1 MPVST
6 ELKSLGHSISFHSG
20 ISAVMAR
27 RQSCARILMYHGIAA
42 EGAQAFKAQVSYLA
56 RNFKVVS
63 LEAMVNRMAGKHA
76 ISANEIV
83 LTFDDGLRNNFTV
96 VSPILRE
103 LQLPATFFVCPGLV
117 ASSKWLWNHEA
128 RCRLRTLSSDALAD
142 VRTALLA
149 PDPSVDGIVEWMKT
163 LKLPKRQRAEECIRQ
178 ATPAFRPTANQCQAY
193 DMMDWDEL
201 KSLDPGLIMIGSH
214 TLTHPILTTLSQTEI
229 DSELRESRRCL
240 EQKLDRTIDFFCYPN
255 GAYDARV
262 YEAVKNNYRAAVT
275 TETGVLNGK
284 EALDLHRLPRIPSAE
299 NPALTAWRLHRP
311 EA

>member
-20 ISAVMAR
+20 ISAVIAR

-42 EGAQAFKAQVSYLA
+42 EGAQALKAQVRYLA
-56 RNFKVVS
+56 HNFKVVS
-63 LEAMVNRMAGKHA
+63 LEAMVNRLAGNRA
-76 ISANEIV
+76 IGANEIA
-83 LTFDDGLRNNFTV
+83 LTFDDGLRNNFNV
-96 VSPILRE
+96 VYPILRE
-103 LQLPATFFVCPGLV
+103 LQLPATFFVCPGLIN
-117 ASSKWLWNHEA
+117 SGKWLWNHEA
-128 RCRLRTLSSDALAD
+128 RCRLQTLSSEALAD

-149 PDPSVDGIVEWMKT
+149 PDPSADGIVEWMKT
-163 LKLPKRQRAEECIRQ
+163 LKPAKRQRAEECIRL
-178 ATPAFRPTANQCQAY
+178 ATPAFRPKAEQSQAY

-201 KSLDPGLIMIGSH
+201 KSLDPDLVMVGSH
-214 TLTHPILTTLSQTEI
+214 TLTHPILITLSQSEI
-229 DSELRESRRCL
+229 DTELRESRHYL
-240 EQKLDRTIDFFCYPN
+240 EQKLGRTVDFFCYPN

-275 TETGVLNGK
+275 TETGVLNRK
-284 EALDLHRLPRIPSAE
+284 EELDLHRLPRIPSAE

>member
-1 MPVST
+1 
-6 ELKSLGHSISFHSG
+6 
-20 ISAVMAR
+20 MAR
-27 RQSCARILMYHGIAA
+27 RQSCARILMYHGIAT
-42 EGAQAFKAQVSYLA
+42 EGAQALKAQLCYLT

-63 LEAMVNRMAGKHA
+63 LEAMVSRLAGNRA

-83 LTFDDGLRNNFTV
+83 LTFDDGLRNNLTV
-96 VSPILRE
+96 VYPILCE
-103 LQLPATFFVCPGLV
+103 LQLPATFFVCPGLIG
-117 ASSKWLWNHEA
+117 SSKWLWNHEA
-128 RCRLRTLSSDALAD
+128 RCRLRTLSGEALAN
-142 VRTALLA
+142 VRTTLLA

-163 LKLPKRQRAEECIRQ
+163 LKLPKRQRTEECIRQ
-178 ATPAFRPTANQCQAY
+178 ATPAFQPTADQCQAY

-201 KSLDPGLIMIGSH
+201 KSLDPGLVMIGSH
-214 TLTHPILTTLSQTEI
+214 TLTHPILTTLSQVEI

-240 EQKLDRTIDFFCYPN
+240 EQKLGRAIDFFCYPN

-262 YEAVKNNYRAAVT
+262 YEAVKSNYRAAVT

-284 EALDLHRLPRIPSAE
+284 EQLDLHRLPRIPSAE

>member
-42 EGAQAFKAQVSYLA
+42 ESAQALKAQLCYLT

-63 LEAMVNRMAGKHA
+63 LEAMVNRLAGNRA
-76 ISANEIV
+76 IGANEIV

-96 VSPILRE
+96 VYPILRE
-103 LQLPATFFVCPGLV
+103 LQLPATFFVCPGLIG
-117 ASSKWLWNHEA
+117 SGKWLWNHEA
-128 RCRLRTLSSDALAD
+128 RCRLRTLSNDALTD
-142 VRTALLA
+142 VRTTLLA
-149 PDPSVDGIVEWMKT
+149 PDPSADGIVEWMKT

-178 ATPAFRPTANQCQAY
+178 ATPAFQPTDDQCQAY

-214 TLTHPILTTLSQTEI
+214 TLTHPILVTLSQAEI
-229 DSELRESRRCL
+229 VSELRESRRYL
-240 EQKLDRTIDFFCYPN
+240 EQKLDRAIDFFCYPN

-284 EALDLHRLPRIPSAE
+284 EQLDLHRLPRIPSAE

>member
-27 RQSCARILMYHGIAA
+27 RQSCGRILMYHGVAS
-42 EGAQAFKAQVSYLA
+42 EGAQALKAQLCYLT
-56 RNFKVVS
+56 RNFKVVP
-63 LEAMVNRMAGKHA
+63 LEAMINHLASNRA
-76 ISANEIV
+76 IGANEIV

-96 VSPILRE
+96 VYPILCE
-103 LQLPATFFVCPGLV
+103 LQLPASFFVCPGLIG
-117 ASSKWLWNHEA
+117 SGKWLWNHEA
-128 RCRLRTLSSDALAD
+128 RCRLRTLNNEALAD
-142 VRTALLA
+142 VRTTLLA
-149 PDPSVDGIVEWMKT
+149 PDPSVDGIIEWMKT

-178 ATPAFRPTANQCQAY
+178 ATPAFQPTGSQSQAY
-193 DMMDWDEL
+193 DMMDWGEL
-201 KSLDPGLIMIGSH
+201 KSLDPALVMIGSH
-214 TLTHPILTTLSQTEI
+214 TLTHPILTTFSQAEI

-240 EQKLDRTIDFFCYPN
+240 EQKLGRAVDFFCYPN

-262 YEAVKNNYRAAVT
+262 YEAVKNNYHAAVT

-284 EALDLHRLPRIPSAE
+284 EKLDLHRLPRIPSAE

>member
-27 RQSCARILMYHGIAA
+27 RQSCARILMYHGVAA
-42 EGAQAFKAQVSYLA
+42 EGAQALKAQLCYLA

-63 LEAMVNRMAGKHA
+63 LEAMVNRLAGNRA
-76 ISANEIV
+76 IGANEIV

-96 VSPILRE
+96 VYPTLRE
-103 LQLPATFFVCPGLV
+103 LHLPATFFVCPGLIG
-117 ASSKWLWNHEA
+117 SNKWLWNHEA
-128 RCRLRTLSSDALAD
+128 RCRLRTLNSEALAD
-142 VRTALLA
+142 VRTTLLA
-149 PDPSVDGIVEWMKT
+149 PDPSAEGIVEWMKT
-163 LKLPKRQRAEECIRQ
+163 LKPPKRQRAEECIRL
-178 ATPAFRPTANQCQAY
+178 ATPAFQPTGGQFQAY

-201 KSLDPGLIMIGSH
+201 KSLDPALVMIGSH
-214 TLTHPILTTLSQTEI
+214 TLTHPILTTLSQAEI
-229 DSELRESRRCL
+229 DSELRESRLCL
-240 EQKLDRTIDFFCYPN
+240 EQKLGRAVDFFCYPN

-284 EALDLHRLPRIPSAE
+284 EELDLHRLPRIPSAE